1 MVMYQHKKAS
11 DRFNVIDLDPYG
23 SPSPFLDA
31 ALQSVADGG
40 EFRVPIIEFKLP
52 STRLYIFSIL
62 ELLLQLKYNS
72 ACLQIK
78 FLAPKITYVGT
89 QFVTPALFHC
99 MC

>member
-40 EFRVPIIEFKLP
+40 EL
-52 STRLYIFSIL
+52 
-62 ELLLQLKYNS
+62 S
-72 ACLQIK
+72 AI
-78 FLAPKITYVGT
+78 GSE
-89 QFVTPALFHC
+89 
-99 MC
+99 